1 MRAVKRTEV
10 LPASAPPSKSR
21 RGIQSSEAAACV
33 QPGSSAICHTWPPF
47 RAFQSPSWC
56 LLPATGSRKCNTSS
70 KIPSAGTHPFCSRP
84 SGRVPGV
91 SGPAVVEDAR
101 AHAGEQPG
109 KAGARSPHPRHPLWA
124 SALLPKAMEGPCVR
138 RARGVEEGGGQC
150 VGLHSWGGDPA
161 LQQAQRAGIAVPTH
175 PPPGPRPSTKGLTA
189 FAQRVRFKGACGK
202 WSSQRTARGRSGG
215 STGDTG

>member
-1 MRAVKRTEV
+1 MRRPRACSQAP
-10 LPASAPPSKSR
+10 LPFVTRGLCFASRLA
-21 RGIQSSEAAACV
+21 
-33 QPGSSAICHTWPPF
+33 F
-47 RAFQSPSWC
+47 RSPSWC
-56 LLPATGSRKCNTSS
+56 LLPATGSRKCSTSS
-70 KIPSAGTHPFCSRP
+70 KNSLSWHTSLLLLSLGP
-84 SGRVPGV
+84 VPGT
-91 SGPAVVEDAR
+91 SGSAVVEDAR

-109 KAGARSPHPRHPLWA
+109 KAGARSPHPHPHPRHPLWA

-161 LQQAQRAGIAVPTH
+161 LQQAQRTGIAVPTH